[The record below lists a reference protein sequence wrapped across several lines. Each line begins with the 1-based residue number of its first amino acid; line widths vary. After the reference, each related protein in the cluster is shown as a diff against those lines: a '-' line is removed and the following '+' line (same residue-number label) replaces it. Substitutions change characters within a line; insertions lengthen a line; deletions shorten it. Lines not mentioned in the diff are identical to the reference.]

1 MSDVNIRKN
10 ANWTELNVT
19 LDNSEATQT
28 QKGIVRLATKEEV
41 DEAVVADAAISPLTA
56 AKGMPGGV
64 AILDE
69 GTKVPFDNMPI
80 VVSDRL
86 PTTADTDDVLW
97 VATGNA
103 AATEIKP
110 VDVIV
115 TLVSETET
123 YAMYKGTISPPN
135 ATNTMIMWSDGQISL
150 SNGSVTVDKKASEF
164 ELTAYS
170 YANNDVSKTVT
181 VKANPWLAAKITI
194 DKKTET
200 PESVSIQITLSSTSG
215 EISQNTII
223 LSTGQTCTSGDTISI
238 QKQQFMYTIIASAQS
253 YPSVT
258 AMYIVDSN
266 PYLAAE
272 IDIRVQS
279 EDGGSITYVGTI
291 KPDTVPNKNIKWKYY
306 INGSLTTAST
316 VSGQS
321 LTILKSPQESSIT
334 ATSAGDSDVKTT
346 LTVPKQGY
354 GQSVPPGTILPF
366 HNVAINNRH
375 PVFWGQQIADPG
387 WLVCDGGS
395 DLSGGYVPNLVDKF
409 IMGASAAEGGGKTGG
424 VKEITLTTNNIPRHN
439 HAITV
444 SGSTAASGAHTHQY
458 YDIYHT
464 EAGGSVTVPSN
475 FGCDGSDNDNRG
487 YQLSRTT
494 GSAGSHSHTM
504 SLSAT
509 SGYVGSGEK
518 FSIINPYYTLIYC
531 VKLK

>member
-97 VATGNA
+97 LTTGA
-103 AATEIKP
+103 STQSETKP
-110 VDVIV
+110 TDITI

-123 YAMYKGTISPPN
+123 YAMYKGTISPAN
-135 ATNTMIMWSDGQISL
+135 ATGTMIIWSDGQISL
-150 SNGSVTVDKKASEF
+150 SNGTITVDKKSIAF
-164 ELTAYS
+164 ELTAYA
-170 YANNDVSKTVT
+170 YADNSVSKTVT

-194 DKKTET
+194 NKKAET
-200 PESVSIQITLSSTSG
+200 AESVSVQIVLSSTAG
-215 EISQNTII
+215 EITQNTIA
-223 LSTGQTCTSGDTISI
+223 LSTGQSCNSGDTISI
-238 QKQQFMYTIIASAQS
+238 QKQQFAYTIIASAQS

-258 AMYIVDSN
+258 IMYNIDAN
-266 PYLAAE
+266 PYLSAE
-272 IDIRVQS
+272 IDVKTEA
-279 EDGGSITYVGTI
+279 EDGGTITYVGTI
-291 KPDTVPNKNIKWKYY
+291 KPDSVPNKSIKWEYY
-306 INGSLTTAST
+306 VNGSLVTATTT
-316 VSGQS
+316 SGQS
-321 LTILKSPQESSIT
+321 LTILKSTQEGPIT
-334 ATSAGDSDVKTT
+334 ATSAGDSSIKTT
-346 LTVPKQGY
+346 LTVPIMGY
-354 GQSVPPGTILPF
+354 GRLVPPGTVLPF
-366 HNVAINNRH
+366 HNVTIMGRH
-375 PVFWGQQIADPG
+375 PVFWGQQAPDYG
-387 WLVCDGGS
+387 WLACDGG
-395 DLSGGYVPNLVDKF
+395 DDGDGGYVPDLTDRF

-444 SGSTAASGAHTHQY
+444 SGSTAASGTHTHQY

-464 EAGGSVTVPSN
+464 EIGGSVTVPSN
-475 FGCDGSDNDNRG
+475 FGCDGSDHDNRG
-487 YQLSRTT
+487 YQLSRRT

-518 FSIINPYYTLIYC
+518 FSILNPYYTLIYC